1 MFFSLSFG
9 PCYFDV
15 PLALGL
21 MQKYTAMII
30 WTSPRPQYKQLEQP
44 PSLFLDYSVVPN
56 VSASVFPRHV
66 HASPTN
72 KLCKNVWML
81 TSCIIQVR
89 KQKFAAMKSCD
100 FKEEYSE
107 GYFQYKSVKY
117 PKWFIGFSRQGKP
130 RSRRKGATKHR
141 YRHFIRYD
149 VPDKT
154 KRKHRRDAK
163 HRKKKLIKFLE
174 RELLRRW
181 NV

>member
-1 MFFSLSFG
+1 
-9 PCYFDV
+9 
-15 PLALGL
+15 
-21 MQKYTAMII
+21 MQKCSLRSNLFSFLLAGESESQGEVARTHGARAKRGTGGRV
-30 WTSPRPQYKQLEQP
+30 TSVPEPSRDFRLLERKRKR
-44 PSLFLDYSVVPN
+44 LLRRL
-56 VSASVFPRHV
+56 A
-66 HASPTN
+66 
-72 KLCKNVWML
+72 KIVWIL

-130 RSRRKGATKHR
+130 RSRRKGPTKHR

-163 HRKKKLIKFLE
+163 HRKKNLIKFLE